1 MGRTT
6 FCGIVSALLIAASSG
21 SVLARGTAFT
31 YQGQLKNTGVAV
43 NTPTDMQFSLWNDAT
58 STNPANQVGAT
69 IQVPALAVSGGLFST
84 SVDFGVN
91 PYTSN
96 QTLWLQIA
104 VRNPAGSGSYV
115 PMGARQQLTPA
126 PFSLATRG
134 INMDSFG
141 RMSLLP
147 TGPGGNEDSFSLIGT
162 NAGIM
167 GLFGVNKNGA
177 TNRMEFSV
185 NESSA
190 VSAGGGTIRMQ
201 TPGVGYGNLNLN
213 PTGNTILAESYG
225 SVGIGTAT
233 PQRTLH
239 LKGLNPGLMFQDTAD
254 TDGANPRW
262 VFDSHGFG
270 ALGMSLVRY
279 ASGAAQ
285 EERSYFFMDNGRFG
299 LGTSNPFVKFHVH
312 GDSFAVNSNAAR
324 GTDVG
329 LFSGGNACVAIVSGS
344 GGTFGANLM
353 LREVNVAGNYINGWS
368 MGRRTTG
375 GAGYL
380 NWTFGD
386 NVDGN
391 GNPIKLTLSTNG
403 DLAAEGVVTGTN
415 IASPSS
421 IRFKQNVVPMS
432 DALDRLLLVQ
442 AVRFD
447 WKPEYAK
454 SRRGHEHDFGFIAE
468 ELEKVFPEVV
478 IRDESNEV
486 VGVDYARM
494 SAVNAGA
501 VKELK
506 SRFDARLESLERENA
521 ALRAR
526 LDRLEA
532 AGEKSVASN
541 TK

>member
-6 FCGIVSALLIAASSG
+6 FRGIASALLIAASAG
-21 SVLARGTAFT
+21 SALAQGTAFT

-58 STNPANQVGAT
+58 STNPANQVGST

-96 QTLWLQIA
+96 QTLWLQVA

-190 VSAGGGTIRMQ
+190 VSAGGGTIRMH

-312 GDSFAVNSNAAR
+312 GDSFAVNSNAAW

-501 VKELK
+501 VQELK
-506 SRFDARLESLERENA
+506 SRLDARLESLEKENA